1 MRRTKECN
9 KQHNKQPP
17 PPAAGL
23 CTPPPSLNTAR
34 HKQRRQSPGKWDGD
48 YGQISEGLP
57 TYQQMMGLPESAAH
71 GEILAPESP
80 SHRPSHRLVQGVEEQ
95 GGEAVDRALEALEA
109 TKAMLQ
115 SKALSVEVSTS
126 TWSIASRPQL
136 AVVWSYGLLS
146 PSMVYSIAKTRNMPD
161 LVVG

>member
-9 KQHNKQPP
+9 KQYNKQPP

-34 HKQRRQSPGKWDGD
+34 HKQQRRQSPGKWDGD

-57 TYQQMMGLPESAAH
+57 TYQQMVGLPESAAH

-80 SHRPSHRLVQGVEEQ
+80 SHRPSNRLVQGVEEQ

-126 TWSIASRPQL
+126 TCSIASRPHWLSSGSVVSSL
-136 AVVWSYGLLS
+136 ALNGVFDS
-146 PSMVYSIAKTRNMPD
+146 
-161 LVVG
+161 